1 MEKLDSAIQEPDSEM
16 KRLDLK
22 IQTAVKSAKI
32 FAWALPSGKVP
43 GKWDIRYLSEK
54 YYVMRVKVLKG
65 TYMQGENKY
74 IKIYSMLKK

>member
-1 MEKLDSAIQEPDSEM
+1 MEKLDSEM

-32 FAWALPSGKVP
+32 FDCALPSGKVP
-43 GKWDIRYLSEK
+43 GKKLYATKVKNTTLCEW
-54 YYVMRVKVLKG
+54 KVLQD

-74 IKIYSMLKK
+74 NKIYSMLKK

>member
-1 MEKLDSAIQEPDSEM
+1 METLDSEMKRLDSEM

-32 FAWALPSGKVP
+32 FDWVLG
-43 GKWDIRYLSEK
+43 GHNRGSEIYAK
-54 YYVMRVKVLKG
+54 QVKNTLCEWKVLQG

-74 IKIYSMLKK
+74 NKIYSMLKK